1 MGDKGLY
8 KGLTVKNVLTLAF
21 STMIGWGWV
30 SLTGVWVVE
39 GGTVGAAI
47 AFCLGAVLCIFVGL
61 TYPALPL
68 SFFGTIPLIGAYNMH
83 FVDAK
88 GILATS
94 GGRCGMNL
102 YRGCT
107 HGCVYCDSRSRC
119 YQFTH
124 PFEDVEVK
132 QNAPTLLEKA
142 LKSKRKKCMIGTGS
156 MSDPYMHCEEELAL
170 TRRCLEIIRDN
181 GFGLAIQT
189 KSDRILRD
197 VDLLD
202 EINKTAK
209 CVVEMTLTTYDDAL
223 CALLEPNVCN
233 TKRRIEVLETMRQ
246 RGIPTVVWLTPI
258 LPFIND
264 MEENVAAILQ
274 ECVRVG
280 VTGIVCFDM
289 GLTLREGSREY
300 FYAALDKH
308 FPGMKERYIERYGN
322 AYELPSPRAKKLM
335 EMFRGVCAEHGILC
349 EPEDCFRFMQELPER
364 FPQIRE

>member
-1 MGDKGLY
+1 
-8 KGLTVKNVLTLAF
+8 
-21 STMIGWGWV
+21 
-30 SLTGVWVVE
+30 
-39 GGTVGAAI
+39 
-47 AFCLGAVLCIFVGL
+47 
-61 TYPALPL
+61 
-68 SFFGTIPLIGAYNMH
+68 MH
-83 FVDAK
+83 FVDVK

-107 HGCVYCDSRSRC
+107 HGSVYCDSRSRC

-132 QNAPTLLEKA
+132 QNAPELLEKA

-197 VDLLD
+197 IDLLD

-233 TKRRIEVLETMRQ
+233 AKRRIEVLETMRQ

-264 MEENVAAILQ
+264 TEENVAAILQ

-280 VTGIVCFDM
+280 VAGIVCFDM

-300 FYAALDKH
+300 FYAALDRH
-308 FPGMKERYIERYGN
+308 FPGVKERYIKRYGN
-322 AYELPSPRAKKLM
+322 AYELPSPRAKELM
-335 EMFRGVCAEHGILC
+335 ELFRGVCEEHGILC

-364 FPQIRE
+364 FPQMSFFDSQR